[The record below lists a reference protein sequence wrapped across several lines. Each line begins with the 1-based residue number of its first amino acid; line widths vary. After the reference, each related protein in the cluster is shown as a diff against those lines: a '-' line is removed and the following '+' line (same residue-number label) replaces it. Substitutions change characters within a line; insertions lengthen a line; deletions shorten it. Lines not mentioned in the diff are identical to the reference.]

1 MLRKFAGAVAVAAL
15 VVTASASRASA
26 QLPLGYTDIGAT
38 IGLGGLGGASLSFGA
53 RGERVIKELP
63 TLGGGTL
70 GIGVSLDYY
79 SYSSG
84 IANFKFN
91 YRNIPIGATGNY
103 HFKLTNPKLDAF
115 VGAGLGFNIV
125 TCSYTGVTSSTGC
138 SSSSG
143 LYPIG
148 HAGGR
153 YFFQPN
159 LAAYADVGAG
169 AAAINVGIMLKIR

>member
-15 VVTASASRASA
+15 VVTAPASRASA

-53 RGERVIKELP
+53 RGERIIKELP

-84 IANFKFN
+84 LSAFRFSYK
-91 YRNIPIGATGNY
+91 YIPIGATGNY
-103 HFKLTNPKLDAF
+103 HFKLENKKLDAF

-125 TCSYTGVTSSTGC
+125 TCSYTGSTNVGC
-138 SSSSG
+138 GSSSG
-143 LYPIG
+143 VYAIAHG
-148 HAGGR
+148 GGR